1 MAQIVV
7 LRKSHFFSI
16 DNDIIDVHAKTIGAT
31 ALAVYTVLSRYANR
45 KTGECWPSMGRLAHL
60 LDLARNTVKAAL
72 RTLEQAGLI
81 AIRRRRD
88 PAGDATSHLYTLL
101 DCAPNAVDA
110 RLTRRHAAAV
120 APPEGGRSADD
131 PPLVTSCPTG
141 RLPIDPEPSSSPQP
155 KEDNQV
161 RRSGAEE
168 NPPPAAAS
176 NPCLHPLEE
185 QSYFGAI
192 TVCQHCWALFET
204 QAATTS
210 EGPASGEEGQAHA
223 TCAA

>member
-7 LRKSHFFSI
+7 LKRAHYFSLS
-16 DNDIIDVHAKTIGAT
+16 DDIIDTHARSIGAT
-31 ALAVYTVLSRYANR
+31 ALAVYTVLSRYANL

-88 PAGDATSHLYTLL
+88 AAGDATSHLYTLL
-101 DCAPNAVDA
+101 DCCPNAVEA
-110 RLTRRHAAAV
+110 RLTRRQAAV
-120 APPEGGRSADD
+120 ATPEGGGSAVA

-141 RLPIDPEPSSSPQP
+141 RLPLDPEPSSSPQP
-155 KEDNQV
+155 KEENQL

-185 QSYFGAI
+185 QRYFGAM
-192 TVCQHCWALFET
+192 TVCQHCWALFDT
-204 QAATTS
+204 QAATTP
-210 EGPASGEEGQAHA
+210 EGPAAGEKGQTHA